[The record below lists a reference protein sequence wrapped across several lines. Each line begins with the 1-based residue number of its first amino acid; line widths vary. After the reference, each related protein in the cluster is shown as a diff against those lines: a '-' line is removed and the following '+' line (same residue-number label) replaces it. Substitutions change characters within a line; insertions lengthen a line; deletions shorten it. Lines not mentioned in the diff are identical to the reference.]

1 LLFSHCAG
9 IKFKLVKSNSCSSRL
24 ELAGT
29 GEDEVSAD
37 SEVVRKMVHHFEAN
51 QTLAGNDVQLT
62 INSQSQIASSKEPE
76 EKEELSRRQ
85 VTVNNHINVL
95 GDMPLELE
103 KLQRRFELPVRGV
116 SSTPAGITGDGMQGC
131 SCPRCCSTTQ

>member
-1 LLFSHCAG
+1 
-9 IKFKLVKSNSCSSRL
+9 
-24 ELAGT
+24 LAGT

-51 QTLAGNDVQLT
+51 QTSAGNDVQLT

-76 EKEELSRRQ
+76 EKEELTRRQ

-103 KLQRRFELPVRGV
+103 KPENFNGHL
-116 SSTPAGITGDGMQGC
+116 C
-131 SCPRCCSTTQ
+131 SRSKNSVALLVN